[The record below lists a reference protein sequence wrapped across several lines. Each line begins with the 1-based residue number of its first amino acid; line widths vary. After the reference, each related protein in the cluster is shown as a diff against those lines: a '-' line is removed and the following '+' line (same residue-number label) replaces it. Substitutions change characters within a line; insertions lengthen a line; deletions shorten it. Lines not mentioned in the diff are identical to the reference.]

1 MNTSTSTS
9 TNAKTKRRIAEAL
22 LSIGAVFFRPNEPFV
37 WVSGIKARLL

>member
-22 LSIGAVFFRPNEPFV
+22 LSIGAVF
-37 WVSGIKARLL
+37 SARTSRLYG